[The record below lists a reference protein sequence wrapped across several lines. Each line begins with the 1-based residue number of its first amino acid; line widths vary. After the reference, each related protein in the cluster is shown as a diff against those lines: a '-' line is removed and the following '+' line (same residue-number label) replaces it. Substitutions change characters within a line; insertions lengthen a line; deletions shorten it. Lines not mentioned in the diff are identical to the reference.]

1 MIKLKTF
8 LKTTGFIAA
17 YTGIFFGSQIIYV
30 LCATIFSTLVL
41 HTEDLLGKNKEET
54 LNIIETLAME
64 NISNQAYISFIFAA
78 IVSLPIF
85 YFIIKARKQSI
96 KEVIGFHKINA
107 PNIFIVSILGAF
119 LFLFISFLMSYILQ
133 TGMFEESFNKA
144 EEMFKF
150 LTGGNVILGFLAIVV
165 IGPLMEELLFRGLIL
180 YELDKHINTYI
191 AIIIQAVLFGLVHL
205 NFYQLTYTVLI
216 GIILG
221 LAYVWLKSIW
231 APIIIHVVNNGLSF
245 ALTTFSNVD
254 DSAVDFTGVIY
265 ALWLF
270 SMCMVVC
277 MMVLIYKRRKI
288 APKNN
293 LVL

>member
-1 MIKLKTF
+1 MKTF
-8 LKTTGFIAA
+8 LKTTGFIAT
-17 YTGIFFGSQIIYV
+17 YTGIYFAIQIIY
-30 LCATIFSTLVL
+30 LFCAIIFITLVL
-41 HTEDLLGKNKEET
+41 HTEDLLGKNTEET
-54 LNIIETLAME
+54 LKIIETIAMD
-64 NISNQAYISFIFAA
+64 NIANQTYISIIFAA

-85 YFIIKARKQSI
+85 YFIIKGRKQNI
-96 KEVIGFHKINA
+96 KKVMGFHKINA
-107 PNIFIVSILGAF
+107 LNIFFVSILGAF
-119 LFLFISFLMSYILQ
+119 LFLFNSFLIGFIEQ
-133 TGMFEESFNKA
+133 TRMFEEAFNKA
-144 EEMFKF
+144 EDMFEF
-150 LTGGNVILGFLAIVV
+150 LSGGNIILGFLAIVV
-165 IGPLMEELLFRGLIL
+165 IGPIMEEFLFRGLIL
-180 YELDKHINTYI
+180 HELDKHINTYI

-231 APIIIHVVNNGLSF
+231 APIIIHVVNNGISF
-245 ALTTFSNVD
+245 ALATFSNVD

-270 SMCMVVC
+270 SMCMIVF
-277 MMVLIYKRRKI
+277 MMVLIYKKRKI